1 MRRCIMA
8 VLAFSVLAAT
18 WAGAKNWAKELD
30 SRDAEKRARAAQE
43 LLTKALAQ
51 GLSGDDIEALAA
63 AVDDASEDVQA
74 RVVEALATNTDIGTS
89 QQYAPY
95 FAGRGDNLV
104 AFLLWYSVY
113 QTYSRVIY
121 LSGREGG
128 GDMRDEM
135 AYARKEA
142 ERAFANMLDPER
154 KRWAQPYYET
164 LTK

>member
-1 MRRCIMA
+1 MRRCIIA
-8 VLAFSVLAAT
+8 VLALGMLTAT

-30 SRDAEKRARAAQE
+30 SRDDEKRVRAARE

-51 GLSGDDIEALAA
+51 GLSENDIEALAA
-63 AVDDASEDVQA
+63 AVDDASEDVQGRA
-74 RVVEALATNTDIGTS
+74 VEALAANTDIGTS

-95 FAGRGDNLV
+95 FAARGDNLV

-113 QTYSRVIY
+113 ETYARVIR
-121 LSGREGG
+121 LSGGEGG

-135 AYARKEA
+135 AHARKEA

-154 KRWAQPYYET
+154 KRWAQPYYEA
-164 LTK
+164 LME